1 MRGSEFN
8 LYSPGNR
15 ARRGGTHT
23 GYLGAGDRG
32 TVGAWMHVD
41 LRFSEAISVTPP
53 HVYAHGPTLRHICI
67 HMNTHSDTCARTC
80 IHLHSQEYT
89 LRHKYTHM
97 CTHMNTH
104 SDTCTYMCPHAF
116 TWIHR
121 HMKTT
126 HTHTHTHT
134 LKNLILKTGK
144 CIHIN
149 LGPKGLAVE
158 KIEAPRFVC
167 AWCLSRD
174 LQLRHRPLWEV
185 YPCFSPTRVDLFT
198 FLQVQTSASITRS
211 PWSALLGVKLEPAP
225 APHGVWSAQST
236 SAPEA

>member
-1 MRGSEFN
+1 MC
-8 LYSPGNR
+8 
-15 ARRGGTHT
+15 
-23 GYLGAGDRG
+23 
-32 TVGAWMHVD
+32 MHMD
-41 LRFSEAISVTPP
+41 A
-53 HVYAHGPTLRHICI
+53 
-67 HMNTHSDTCARTC
+67 HSDTFAFTWTHTQTHVHARVSTC
-80 IHLHSQEYT
+80 IP
-89 LRHKYTHM
+89 K
-97 CTHMNTH
+97 NIH
-104 SDTCTYMCPHAF
+104 SDTSIHTCAL
-116 TWIHR
+116 TWIHTQTHAHTCA
-121 HMKTT
+121 HMHSREYTDTWKQ
-126 HTHTHTHT
+126 HIHTHTHT

-174 LQLRHRPLWEV
+174 LQLRHRPLWEA

-236 SAPEA
+236 SAPKA